1 MLRPSIIAALLLL
14 PSCKGFHAE
23 PFVGASAYSDEDYAL
38 HARMTFVED
47 YPEGQEVSPS
57 STTFPA
63 DGALPSSPLVV
74 VNTPDDWAGVPWAA
88 QPADASKP
96 EPGSQAEGQDE
107 GIRWGPF
114 SASASAL
121 ALVIGTLI
129 AALRKRS
136 HTVHE

>member
-1 MLRPSIIAALLLL
+1 MFRPPTIAALLLL
-14 PSCKGFHAE
+14 SSCKGFHAE

-38 HARMTFVED
+38 HAGMTFVEN

-57 STTFPA
+57 RTTFPA

-74 VNTPDDWAGVPWAA
+74 VSTSEDWAGVPWAA
-88 QPADASKP
+88 QPADAAEP
-96 EPGSQAEGQDE
+96 EPDSQAEGQDE

-114 SASASAL
+114 SASASAI
-121 ALVIGTLI
+121 ALVIGTFI